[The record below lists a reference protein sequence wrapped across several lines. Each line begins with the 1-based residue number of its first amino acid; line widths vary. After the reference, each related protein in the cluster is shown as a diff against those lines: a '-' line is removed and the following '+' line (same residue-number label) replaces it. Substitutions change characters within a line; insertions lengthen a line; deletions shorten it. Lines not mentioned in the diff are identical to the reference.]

1 MSGTVIDHFVS
12 VTVFLGAILIFISL
26 FNQTLQTAVLY
37 QQHRNIAM
45 KCSDLLD
52 NVLLTPGIPA
62 AWGRSNGSPIG
73 FGLQDPELKQYNL
86 SPFSLMR
93 LNSSLGEPVYYSK
106 TGLYYSNITV
116 GFGESLL
123 VQSTQLINYS
133 TAETLLGINN
143 KFGFQ
148 LTITPIVIVSI
159 TETQSDPLQL
169 EVNVAGMGFPLS
181 NATVSYCF
189 LKVEGTGGEGSY
201 PAYTLE
207 YGDAYTND
215 YGSALLNF
223 TDINGEED
231 SYSLIAYAR
240 ISGLMGVG
248 YHQKVSHD
256 KNYVVPFIENFE
268 EGKILIAHSYDV
280 HGGDSPAEIAYNATF
295 VIMSEDFTLR
305 EMPMENSTG
314 KVGKINYGE
323 GKPYKEITIPTH
335 NPGILIIS
343 YRKSAVECGVVAM
356 PWGINSLAFPTSFGH
371 TPLEKE
377 WVATDI
383 RHVIVN
389 DIAYQVKLA
398 LWSLEGYQVRV

>member
-1 MSGTVIDHFVS
+1 MSGAVIDHFVS

-52 NVLLTPGIPA
+52 NMLLTPGIPA
-62 AWGRSNGSPIG
+62 DWGRSNGSPIG
-73 FGLQDPELKQYNL
+73 FGLQDPELKQYNI

-93 LNSSLGEPVYYSK
+93 LNSSRGEPVYYPK
-106 TGLYYSNITV
+106 TGLYYSNITI

-148 LTITPIVIVSI
+148 LTVTPIVTVSI
-159 TETQSDPLQL
+159 TETQADPLQL

-189 LKVEGTGGEGSY
+189 LEAEGTGGEGSY

-207 YGDAYTND
+207 YGYAYTND

-248 YHQKVSHD
+248 YHQNVIHD
-256 KNYVVPFIENFE
+256 ENYVVPFIENFE

-280 HGGDSPAEIAYNATF
+280 HGGDNPAEIAYNATF

-305 EMPMENSTG
+305 EMPLENSTG
-314 KVGKINYGE
+314 KVGKINFGE

-335 NPGILIIS
+335 NPGILIIT
-343 YRKSAVECGVVAM
+343 YRKSAVECGVVVM
-356 PWGINSLAFPTSFGH
+356 PWGISSLAFPTSFGY

-389 DIAYQVKLA
+389 DIAYQIKLA
-398 LWSLEGYQVRV
+398 LWSIEGYQVRV